1 MPKIVTSKIFFLIL
15 DLQMAIEFTIYYQE
29 AEKSYLESE
38 KTIEILLV
46 SLFNPNNFL
55 FWTHPREFL
64 GIAHIE
70 SV

>member
-38 KTIEILLV
+38 KTIEILFV
-46 SLFNPNNFL
+46 SLFNPNNFQ
-55 FWTHPREFL
+55 F
-64 GIAHIE
+64 
-70 SV
+70 